1 MASSSQKATIL
12 PGRSVLH
19 GHAAKMHSNPNGGD
33 PGLVFCEMA
42 HLGKLNMRADKS
54 AGKIVKS
61 ITGCAFP
68 PVANKFTT
76 AGKRHVVWLGP
87 DEFMILC
94 EAGRDEELTSAI
106 QLTIGDQHSAISNI
120 SDALAAFHLK
130 GADVRQTLAKGCAL
144 DLHPRKFTPGQCAQT
159 MLAHA
164 GVTMIATDGDCF
176 LLICRTSFA
185 AYTLDWLEDAALEF
199 GFVFKGQ
206 MTSHQQNKKAPAK

>member
-1 MASSSQKATIL
+1 MASSSQKSTIL
-12 PGRSVLH
+12 PGRSALH
-19 GHAAKMHSNPNGGD
+19 GQAAKMHSNPNGGD

-87 DEFMILC
+87 DEFLILC
-94 EAGRDEELTSAI
+94 EAGKDEDLTSAI
-106 QLTIGDQHSAISNI
+106 QLTIGDQHSAVSNI

-144 DLHPRKFTPGQCAQT
+144 DLHHTSFTSGDAAQT
-159 MLAHA
+159 LLSNAAVTIMALADDEFI
-164 GVTMIATDGDCF
+164 V
-176 LLICRTSFA
+176 ICRTSFA
-185 AYTLDWLEDAALEF
+185 SYLHDWLLDAALEYGVKF
-199 GFVFKGQ
+199 
-206 MTSHQQNKKAPAK
+206 NK

>member
-1 MASSSQKATIL
+1 MASSSQKSTIL
-12 PGRSVLH
+12 PGRSALH
-19 GHAAKMHSNPNGGD
+19 GQAAKMHSNPNGGD
-33 PGLVFCEMA
+33 PGLAFREMA

-87 DEFMILC
+87 DEFLILC
-94 EAGRDEELTSAI
+94 EAGKDEDLTSAI
-106 QLTIGDQHSAISNI
+106 QLTIGDQHSAVSNI

-144 DLHPRKFTPGQCAQT
+144 DLHHTSFTSGDAAQT
-159 MLAHA
+159 LLSNAAVTIMALADDEFI
-164 GVTMIATDGDCF
+164 V
-176 LLICRTSFA
+176 ICRTSFA
-185 AYTLDWLEDAALEF
+185 SYLHDWLLDAALEYGVKF
-199 GFVFKGQ
+199 
-206 MTSHQQNKKAPAK
+206 NK

>member
-87 DEFMILC
+87 DEFLILC
-94 EAGRDEELTSAI
+94 EAGKDEELTSAI
-106 QLTIGDQHSAISNI
+106 QLTIGDQHSAVSNI

-144 DLHPRKFTPGQCAQT
+144 DLHNTSFAPGDAAQT
-159 MLAHA
+159 LLSNAAVTIMALADDEFI
-164 GVTMIATDGDCF
+164 V
-176 LLICRTSFA
+176 ICRTSFA
-185 AYTLDWLEDAALEF
+185 SYLHDWLLDAALEYGVKF
-199 GFVFKGQ
+199 TK
-206 MTSHQQNKKAPAK
+206 

>member
-1 MASSSQKATIL
+1 MASSSQKSTIL
-12 PGRSVLH
+12 PGRSALH
-19 GHAAKMHSNPNGGD
+19 GQAAKMHSNPNGGD

-87 DEFMILC
+87 DEFLILC
-94 EAGRDEELTSAI
+94 EAGKDEELTSAI
-106 QLTIGDQHSAISNI
+106 QLTIGDQHSAVSNI

-144 DLHPRKFTPGQCAQT
+144 DLHHTSFTSGDAAQT
-159 MLAHA
+159 LLSNAAVTIMALADDEFI
-164 GVTMIATDGDCF
+164 V
-176 LLICRTSFA
+176 ICRTSFA
-185 AYTLDWLEDAALEF
+185 SYLHDWFLDAALEYGVKF
-199 GFVFKGQ
+199 
-206 MTSHQQNKKAPAK
+206 NK